1 MQAMTTEEELKSA
14 ANELEVRQRELATA
28 ETYYITARRRYDE
41 LSRKWFNERF
51 AKPVGD

>member
-14 ANELEVRQRELATA
+14 ANELEVRQRELSTA
-28 ETYYITARRRYDE
+28 EHYFITARRRYDE

-51 AKPVGD
+51 AKGTG